1 MKKIT
6 KVFIYIW
13 LFLLAAVICF
23 PVVFA
28 VSGVFM
34 QQWELEEY
42 LAPVLGSMEG
52 MARWAV
58 LPHAPTLQSL
68 VELLMDS
75 PQFFVMFWNSLKL
88 SFCIWSA
95 DRLGSGQI
103 FFSGEKNYPDAVH
116 CFDADAVSGADDAG
130 ISGAEPDRTS
140 GYPCGGDTSGCVFYF
155 SGVYYVSVFLRDS
168 GSYFGSG
175 TD

>member
-6 KVFIYIW
+6 KIFIYIW

-42 LAPVLGSMEG
+42 LAPVLGGTEG
-52 MARWAV
+52 MARWAA

-75 PQFFVMFWNSLKL
+75 PQFFVMFWNSVK
-88 SFCIWSA
+88 
-95 DRLGSGQI
+95 
-103 FFSGEKNYPDAVH
+103 FS
-116 CFDADAVSGADDAG
+116 CFS
-130 ISGAEPDRTS
+130 
-140 GYPCGGDTSGCVFYF
+140 
-155 SGVYYVSVFLRDS
+155 L
-168 GSYFGSG
+168 
-175 TD
+175 